1 LLVIQR
7 TKSPR
12 SDKESVSYTGSSIPA
27 IGIHNFLEMPS
38 SGCMEKVSGYKEN
51 IFFSIR
57 MVKHWNR
64 LSRDVVDALS
74 LETLELDQMV
84 FKGPFQLK

>member
-1 LLVIQR
+1 
-7 TKSPR
+7 
-12 SDKESVSYTGSSIPA
+12 
-27 IGIHNFLEMPS
+27 
-38 SGCMEKVSGYKEN
+38 MEKVSGYKET

-64 LSRDVVDALS
+64 LSRDVIDALS

-84 FKGPFQLK
+84 FKGTFQLK